1 MRPYNQGND
10 FPTLLA
16 LIVAV
21 GFPLLLLSLVFD
33 VFPKDRLE
41 RLIDELKLP
50 FSVAEPRPSP
60 SPVAAALAS
69 PTPVRLT
76 VPDWDVPGGHFFTQ
90 TNGQPALASAT
101 GFAVTNAS
109 GLGFWD
115 EFQKLGGIDSAGYPL
130 SNRFTWRGFTVQVF
144 QKVVFQGPEAGG
156 EVNILNVMEE
166 LTTAGKDDFLEKE
179 RFTPKPLPQD
189 AFANIPAPDVPAARL
204 KLLADDPEIDKFYR
218 EAKESIRRF
227 GLPTSKLTDMGDY
240 LVAIRCQRTVLQ
252 RWKKDMPWAKAG
264 QVTIANAGQ
273 IAAEAGLFPTEGF
286 QPQASAPPQPGPPPA
301 TSPAPS
307 PTGR

>member
-33 VFPKDRLE
+33 IFPRDRVE
-41 RLIDELKLP
+41 RLLGDLKLP
-50 FSVAEPRPSP
+50 FVSAEPRPSP
-60 SPVAAALAS
+60 SPVAVALAS

-76 VPDWDVPGGHFFTQ
+76 VADWDVPGGHFFTQ
-90 TNGQPALASAT
+90 TNGQPALTSAT
-101 GFAVTNAS
+101 GFAVTNAT

-144 QKVVFQGPEAGG
+144 QKVVLQGPEAGG
-156 EVNILNVMEE
+156 EVNELNLLEE
-166 LTTAGKDDFLEKE
+166 LTAAGKDDWLEQE

-189 AFANIPAPDVPAARL
+189 AFTAIPAPDQPAARL
-204 KLLADDPEIDKFYR
+204 KLLSEDPAIDTFYR
-218 EAKESIRRF
+218 EAKEAVRRF
-227 GLPTSKLTDMGDY
+227 GLPTSKVTDLGEY

-273 IAAEAGLFPTEGF
+273 IAAEAGLFPSEGF
-286 QPQASAPPQPGPPPA
+286 QPQASAPPQPGQAPGANPV
-301 TSPAPS
+301 PS
-307 PTGR
+307 PGGG